1 MPDSES
7 WFVHLVIKSS
17 ILLFII
23 ESCWGLKSS
32 SFTGALS
39 LSAVE
44 TSNELFFSVKSLAA
58 SFLVSSANPTDFVAA
73 GSIFFLSSAVDPE
86 LPNENAGL
94 ESAILDVSFAA
105 VVAPEPNEKPGF
117 EAGVADAACVV
128 LEVEPKEKP
137 GFEAGAADAAG
148 VELEALEPRENPG
161 FDAGAVDAAG
171 AVLEA
176 VEPKENPGF
185 EADAVEAAG
194 VVPEAPEPKEKAGLE
209 VDVAEGVGFEAVDP
223 KENPEVV
230 SFFSVVAGVVAA
242 GAAEDDDPKLN
253 VGFDSSF
260 FGSATAGLE
269 PNEKA
274 GFCVCDEIAFEPL
287 LPNENVELGA
297 GAGVGADVAGVVD
310 EPKENGLGVVVAA
323 AVAGDGTLAD
333 AAEFAVVPPNE
344 NGVEDDDVFPPKR
357 DEPAAFCGAAFDDAA
372 APPNN
377 DVDGA
382 AELRE
387 NEEGVAVL
395 ELEPKENG
403 LGALPAEPVVAS
415 GLAPKVKPEE
425 GVVAVTF
432 DAGVLPK
439 LNPTEVGFVV
449 KFELDA
455 EPKLKAGLL
464 ELSLFALPKREFE
477 LEPDPKEKVLLLPA
491 VGNIVSMFVNAVD
504 GLIKPRRHTH
514 FYFSIVDQQ

>member
-1 MPDSES
+1 MKES
-7 WFVHLVIKSS
+7 
-17 ILLFII
+17 
-23 ESCWGLKSS
+23 
-32 SFTGALS
+32 
-39 LSAVE
+39 
-44 TSNELFFSVKSLAA
+44 TSQWRPTT
-58 SFLVSSANPTDFVAA
+58 FLPVFLSSANPTDFVAA
-73 GSIFFLSSAVDPE
+73 GSVFFLSSAVEPE

-105 VVAPEPNEKPGF
+105 AVAPEPNEKPGF
-117 EAGVADAACVV
+117 EAGVTDAACGV
-128 LEVEPKEKP
+128 LEEEPKEKA
-137 GFEAGAADAAG
+137 GFEAGVADAAG
-148 VELEALEPRENPG
+148 VELEAVEPREKPG

-194 VVPEAPEPKEKAGLE
+194 VVLEALEPKEKAGLE
-209 VDVAEGVGFEAVDP
+209 VDVAEGVGFEGVDP

-242 GAAEDDDPKLN
+242 GAAEDDVPKLN
-253 VGFDSSF
+253 VGFGSSF

-269 PNEKA
+269 PNENA
-274 GFCVCDEIAFEPL
+274 GFCACDGIAFEPL
-287 LPNENVELGA
+287 LPNENVELDA

-323 AVAGDGTLAD
+323 AVADDGVLAG
-333 AAEFAVVPPNE
+333 AAEFAVLPPNE
-344 NGVEDDDVFPPKR
+344 NGVEDDDAFPPKR
-357 DEPAAFCGAAFDDAA
+357 DEPGAFCGAAFNDAA

-382 AELRE
+382 AELFRE
-387 NEEGVAVL
+387 NEEGAAVL

-403 LGALPAEPVVAS
+403 LGALLAEPVVAS

-425 GVVAVTF
+425 GVVVVAF

-439 LNPTEVGFVV
+439 LNPPEGGFVV
-449 KFELDA
+449 KVELDA

-491 VGNIVSMFVNAVD
+491 VGNIVSMFV
-504 GLIKPRRHTH
+504 
-514 FYFSIVDQQ
+514 